1 MGEIEHDG
9 IQRRNI
15 DVTFQSFYNF
25 LYPSKYLLH
34 LQHFV
39 IYFLNKLQQKVE
51 EEEEFWQ
58 NDVIGKTFTSHEKER
73 EAILINGFSSF
84 FLLNI
89 T

>member
-1 MGEIEHDG
+1 MMASRERILTSLSKLL
-9 IQRRNI
+9 QFPPLS
-15 DVTFQSFYNF
+15 TFY
-25 LYPSKYLLH
+25 LSKCLLH

-39 IYFLNKLQQKVE
+39 IYFPNKLQQKVE

>member
-1 MGEIEHDG
+1 
-9 IQRRNI
+9 
-15 DVTFQSFYNF
+15 
-25 LYPSKYLLH
+25 
-34 LQHFV
+34 
-39 IYFLNKLQQKVE
+39 LQQKVE